1 MLKVISMLEFHSQC
15 CLLVGD
21 CGNSI
26 QLNSM
31 LISMETEQFHGQL
44 QSAQMHKQQ
53 KTKTELDKTKQ
64 ST

>member
-1 MLKVISMLEFHSQC
+1 MLQFHSQC

-26 QLNSM
+26 QFNSM

-44 QSAQMHKQQ
+44 QSAQMHKKQ
-53 KTKTELDKTKQ
+53 KKKQNWTKQ
-64 ST
+64 NN